1 MEDDKT
7 LSSHGWRISDSEICN
22 SEDNQV
28 SSEYFL
34 RNLKLYRYA
43 LNVFHKSGSIGCTT
57 DLTSFEGICH
67 KRES

>member
-7 LSSHGWRISDSEICN
+7 LSTHSWRTSDSEICN

-28 SSEYFL
+28 SSEHFL
-34 RNLKLYRYA
+34 RNLKQYHYA
-43 LNVFHKSGSIGCTT
+43 LHAFHKFGNTGFTT
-57 DLTSFEGICH
+57 DLTSFQIIHH